1 MRQIFS
7 SPRLENVEAVAQM
20 LTDAGIEVRIT
31 DGRTYKGALRGNFR
45 YSDDSQKRPAV
56 WVIKSEDQLKA
67 RELLR
72 ENGLIDTTRGDS
84 AYTLPVFRTEEQT
97 RNKTP
102 QQKRMFR
109 IKMGLLGGIVI
120 VLAMTMIRTIS
131 DKPTPAPAPPALAT
145 GPFDG
150 SVAPTL
156 APIAQAVFSSQLAEA
171 NVPVLCLAVDGKDA
185 PAAMI
190 NALKVPG
197 RTLVPASQ
205 CRRVADSDTG
215 SFHMPT
221 GQPAMMLDV
230 NAFRPSAPDAGQVE
244 YSAYHHR
251 MFARY
256 KTLEVKRINGVWQVT
271 RVLKHVAT

>member
-31 DGRTYKGALRGNFR
+31 DGRSYKGALRGNFR

-56 WVIKSEDQLKA
+56 WVIRSEDQLKA

-72 ENGLIDTTRGDS
+72 ENGLIDTTRGES
-84 AYTLPVFRTEEQT
+84 SYTLPVFRTEEQT
-97 RNKTP
+97 RGKTP

-109 IKMGLLGGIVI
+109 IKMGLIIGIVI
-120 VLAMTMIRTIS
+120 VLAMTMVRTIG
-131 DKPTPAPAPPALAT
+131 DKATKAPAPPALAT

-171 NVPVLCLAVDGKDA
+171 KVPVLCLAVDGKDA
-185 PAAMI
+185 PASMI
-190 NALKVPG
+190 NALKTPG

-205 CRRVADSDTG
+205 CMRVADSETG

-221 GQPAMMLDV
+221 GQAAMMLDV
-230 NAFRPSAPDAGQVE
+230 NAFRPSSPDAGQIE

-256 KTLEVKRINGVWQVT
+256 KTLEVKRINGAWQVT

>member
-1 MRQIFS
+1 
-7 SPRLENVEAVAQM
+7 
-20 LTDAGIEVRIT
+20 
-31 DGRTYKGALRGNFR
+31 
-45 YSDDSQKRPAV
+45 V

-256 KTLEVKRINGVWQVT
+256 KTLEVKRINGAWQVT